1 MSTPVNIEDVRRIVF
16 GGLIDYAGLFPPASL
31 DMAGA
36 VAGFRDSRRSPF
48 NWIVDRF
55 IVPASRLEELG
66 SELASSM
73 SAGEEQWRLSVIA
86 NLGEFPSFSETHR
99 AVASYSAE
107 MATASSVELV
117 EAKLPSQPTDLD
129 IGDAAVEF
137 ATMGAIAFF
146 EMPPDELPIDAIAA
160 ARRQRDVA
168 IGAKLRC
175 GGVTADQFPS
185 PERVADFITGC
196 VARSLP
202 FKCTAGLHHPVRHV
216 ADDTGFVHHGFL
228 NILAAS
234 LSALEAMDDLV
245 DILSDDD
252 PSSFTVS
259 RSGVSW
265 RGRSYRADS
274 VISSRAAGFV
284 GYGSCDFDEPIAD
297 LVELGMLP

>member
-1 MSTPVNIEDVRRIVF
+1 MSTPVNIEDARRIVF

-36 VAGFRDSRRSPF
+36 VVGFRDSRRSSF
-48 NWIVDRF
+48 NWVVDRF

-66 SELASSM
+66 LELASSM
-73 SAGEEQWRLSVIA
+73 SAGEEPWRLSVIA
-86 NLGEFPSFSETHR
+86 DLGEFPSFRETHR
-99 AVASYSAE
+99 AIAGYSAE

-117 EAKLPSQPTDLD
+117 EAKLPSSPADSD
-129 IGDAAVEF
+129 VGDAAVEF
-137 ATMGAIAFF
+137 ATMGVVAFF

-175 GGVTADQFPS
+175 GGETADQFPS
-185 PERVADFITGC
+185 PDRVAAFIVGC

-234 LSALEAMDDLV
+234 LSAFEGRDDLV
-245 DILSDDD
+245 DILTDDD

-259 RSGVSW
+259 RSGFSW
-265 RGRSYRADS
+265 RGRAFRADS
-274 VISSRAAGFV
+274 ITSSRAAGFV
-284 GYGSCDFDEPIAD
+284 GYGSCDFEEPVAD